1 MIGLGSRK
9 KSSGFVS
16 VSITDQFLMDLFSI
30 GGLFVPGLWTNIR
43 IYFEIFKTSRG
54 IKKIFTAFLVVFQV
68 FLAILLTEYLSL
80 YKYT

>member
-43 IYFEIFKTSRG
+43 IY
-54 IKKIFTAFLVVFQV
+54 
-68 FLAILLTEYLSL
+68 ILRYLRLPEVLRKSL
-80 YKYT
+80 QLFWLFFRFSLLFC